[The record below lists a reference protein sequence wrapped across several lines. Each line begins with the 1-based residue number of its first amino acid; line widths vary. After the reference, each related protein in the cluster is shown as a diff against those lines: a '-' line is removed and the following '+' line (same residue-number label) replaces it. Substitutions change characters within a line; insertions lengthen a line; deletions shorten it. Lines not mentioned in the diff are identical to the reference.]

1 MDLLSWG
8 KRSWRLPHKTFTD
21 LSYIMASCTRTEQIS
36 GTLALKQSPS
46 LKTFPSQIPEY
57 CSANFNLKL
66 PLFSSP
72 FLSQTGKPPWIFLA
86 PSNFS
91 GKTICFWS
99 LSQAVNNLTISL
111 DTTVYMLNTQSTSV
125 ITWKKKL
132 FAFMY
137 TRRKVCAWINLTSY
151 CSVHVSWQDSRPVPL
166 AK

>member
-21 LSYIMASCTRTEQIS
+21 LSYIMASYTRTEEIS

-72 FLSQTGKPPWIFLA
+72 FLSQTGKPP
-86 PSNFS
+86 
-91 GKTICFWS
+91 
-99 LSQAVNNLTISL
+99 
-111 DTTVYMLNTQSTSV
+111 
-125 ITWKKKL
+125 
-132 FAFMY
+132 
-137 TRRKVCAWINLTSY
+137 
-151 CSVHVSWQDSRPVPL
+151 
-166 AK
+166 